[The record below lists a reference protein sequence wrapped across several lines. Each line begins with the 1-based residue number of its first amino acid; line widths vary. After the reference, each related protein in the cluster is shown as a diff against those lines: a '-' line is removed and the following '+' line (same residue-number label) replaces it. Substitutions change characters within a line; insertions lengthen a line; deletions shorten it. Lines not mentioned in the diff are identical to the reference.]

1 MLNILIIDDEQPARD
16 RLRRLVNAIPDFRVA
31 GEAVNGIEALDKIR
45 ELSPDILLLDIS
57 MPGMDGMSLA
67 RTLQDTGASP
77 AVCSS
82 RNSKSAAVNVAS
94 SASSSAVGSC
104 G

>member
-31 GEAVNGIEALDKIR
+31 GEAANGVEALDKIR

-57 MPGMDGMSLA
+57 MPGHF
-67 RTLQDTGASP
+67 RIP
-77 AVCSS
+77 AL
-82 RNSKSAAVNVAS
+82 RPR
-94 SASSSAVGSC
+94 
-104 G
+104 